1 MSKRLGTLVTAIAT
15 FGLVLLSTEATFGEV
30 RDHRN
35 NAGQTYVGG
44 RGGGGCYNCATS
56 TASGGVVVSQG
67 GKVVPTKV
75 APPPSPPDMA
85 AVAVVNGTQIWQKPG
100 PVFS

>member
-35 NAGQTYVGG
+35 YAGQTYVGG
-44 RGGGGCYNCATS
+44 RGVGGCYSCASTS
-56 TASGGVVVSQG
+56 TASCGVVVSQG

-85 AVAVVNGTQIWQKPG
+85 AVAVVNGIWQKPG